1 MRVRFVLFLFLLAL
15 PLASANY
22 YVILDENLA
31 YLKPYAQNIA
41 NFHNGTLIISDF
53 SNLDFLQA
61 DDYVLFVVNYSRFN
75 ADFVYSLYKKLDFDG
90 DGVYNPIVGFYP
102 VKNEKYFKLWVDA
115 LVSSTVN
122 HKALIVE
129 AGAMSYEEYLRLSKN
144 ATLIWIFGH
153 GDPYGV
159 DLLGWHFDSNHTGNP
174 EGKIFIFESCSVGQI
189 WEAESPLVLNLLNN
203 GSLAVV
209 ASIDMGGVSYLPAGF
224 WFSNYSIGKLV
235 QISNAY
241 FIKVGVKPKV
251 VLFGDPALK
260 IGNKSYIIK
269 TPAEGFYAYLFP
281 KVNGWLYT
289 PGKPS
294 LLLALK
300 VYGQIFNPMDLW
312 KSIVTE
318 SGMIAIFLSVLFV
331 LILKHRED
339 ITKRKIWISFIS
351 SLGSFLFLGFLT
363 YYPSISIS
371 TFIFVM
377 WFSVALFVQISRKLA
392 FLVLFFVPS
401 AFISLAL
408 LLGFSSFTYWKFA
421 VFAILLISVLV
432 FLMLLLFTE
441 ALNRVINAES

>member
-189 WEAESPLVLNLLNN
+189 WEAWSPLVLNLLNN
-203 GSLAVV
+203 GSLVVV
-209 ASIDMGGVSYLPAGF
+209 ASIDMGGVSYLPVDSGF
-224 WFSNYSIGKLV
+224 
-235 QISNAY
+235 
-241 FIKVGVKPKV
+241 P
-251 VLFGDPALK
+251 
-260 IGNKSYIIK
+260 II
-269 TPAEGFYAYLFP
+269 PLE
-281 KVNGWLYT
+281 
-289 PGKPS
+289 
-294 LLLALK
+294 
-300 VYGQIFNPMDLW
+300 
-312 KSIVTE
+312 
-318 SGMIAIFLSVLFV
+318 
-331 LILKHRED
+331 
-339 ITKRKIWISFIS
+339 
-351 SLGSFLFLGFLT
+351 
-363 YYPSISIS
+363 
-371 TFIFVM
+371 
-377 WFSVALFVQISRKLA
+377 
-392 FLVLFFVPS
+392 
-401 AFISLAL
+401 
-408 LLGFSSFTYWKFA
+408 SSFRSAT
-421 VFAILLISVLV
+421 LTSSRL
-432 FLMLLLFTE
+432 E
-441 ALNRVINAES
+441 

>member
-1 MRVRFVLFLFLLAL
+1 MKKLLFVLILLVL
-15 PLASANY
+15 PLASADY
-22 YVILDENLA
+22 YVILDEDLA

-61 DDYVLFVVNYSRFN
+61 DDYVLFVVNYSKFN
-75 ADFVYSLYKKLDFDG
+75 ANSVYSLYKTLDFDG
-90 DGVYNPIVGFYP
+90 DGVYNPIIGFYP
-102 VKNEKYFKLWVDA
+102 VKNEKQFKLWVDA
-115 LVSSTVN
+115 LVHSTFN

-144 ATLIWIFGH
+144 ATLIWISGH

-159 DLLGWHFDSNHTGNP
+159 NLLGWNFDSNHMGNP
-174 EGKIFIFESCSVGQI
+174 KGKIFIFESCSVGQI

-209 ASIDMGGVSYLPAGF
+209 ASIDMGGVSYLPAKF
-224 WFSNYSIGKLV
+224 WFSNYSIGKLA

-241 FIKVGVKPKV
+241 FVKVGVKPKV

-260 IGNKSYIIK
+260 VENKSYIMK

-318 SGMIAIFLSVLFV
+318 SGMMTLLLAVLFV
-331 LILKHRED
+331 LLLKHQRD
-339 ITKRKIWISFIS
+339 ITKRRIWISLVS
-351 SLGSFLFLGFLT
+351 SLASFLLLGFLT
-363 YYPSISIS
+363 YHPPIRISV
-371 TFIFVM
+371 FILVI
-377 WFSVALFVQISRKLA
+377 WFSVALFMQISRKLA

-421 VFAILLISVLV
+421 VFAILLSSVLV
-432 FLMLLLFTE
+432 FLMLLLFSE
-441 ALNRVINAES
+441 ALNRVINAEP